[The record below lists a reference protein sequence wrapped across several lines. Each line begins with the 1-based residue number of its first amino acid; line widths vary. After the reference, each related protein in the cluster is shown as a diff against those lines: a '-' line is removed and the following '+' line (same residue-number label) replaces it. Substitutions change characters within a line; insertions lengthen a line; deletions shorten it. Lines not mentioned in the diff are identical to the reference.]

1 MKFQAKKNEVRG
13 KQKWSSK
20 QTKMKIHVNKNDVPS
35 KQKHVLGKQKWS
47 SKQTKMKFHLNK
59 NEVISKQK
67 RCSR

>member
-1 MKFQAKKNEVRG
+1 MKFQENKNEVPG

-35 KQKHVLGKQKWS
+35 KQK
-47 SKQTKMKFHLNK
+47 
-59 NEVISKQK
+59 